1 MSLVCK
7 SGIQAPE
14 HLDDTKGCL
23 GYRLGSIAAGRGYR
37 SDYRQ
42 SAFSAIFSKVDYVAG
57 TLVELCQTGTQVRR
71 VTFLTGHLLQTSGHL
86 TQSLRPAG
94 GGVCHQRHRISHV
107 TEILRDRNTG
117 IDGCLTGCHRHIG
130 CIGNQN
136 GTFHQRLAGL
146 RVLQLRELVQNVGHL
161 VAALAAADVDHDVR
175 LCPFRQLMLD
185 NRLAASEGSRY
196 GCHTAFCDGE
206 EHVNDTLSG
215 DQRHAGRKFLLV
227 GTAFTHRP
235 FLHQGHIL
243 VAVRRRNHCNHIFYR
258 KFSRFDLLDGTLDT
272 VGDHD
277 PLLHYCSLLYSTDD
291 ISGFHRIAY
300 DGRRDE
306 VPFQITLQGG
316 NLHTA
321 L

>member
-1 MSLVCK
+1 M
-7 SGIQAPE
+7 
-14 HLDDTKGCL
+14 
-23 GYRLGSIAAGRGYR
+23 
-37 SDYRQ
+37 
-42 SAFSAIFSKVDYVAG
+42 AG
-57 TLVELCQTGTQVRR
+57 TLVELCQTGTQICR

-86 TQSLRPAG
+86 TQSLCPAG
-94 GGVCHQRHRISHV
+94 GGVCHQRYGITHV

-136 GTFHQRLAGL
+136 STLHQGLTGL
-146 RVLQLRELVQNVGHL
+146 RVFQFRKLVQNVGHL
-161 VAALAAADVDHDVR
+161 ISALAAADIDHDVCLR
-175 LCPFRQLMLD
+175 PFCQLMLN

-206 EHVNDTLSG
+206 EHVNHALSG
-215 DQRHAGRKFLLV
+215 DQRHAGRQFLLIW
-227 GTAFTHRP
+227 TAFTNRP
-235 FLHQGHIL
+235 FLHQSYVF
-243 VAVRRRNHCNHIFYR
+243 VAFRRRNDCDDIFYG
-258 KFSRFDLLDGTLDT
+258 KFSGFDLLDRTLDA

-277 PLLHYCSLLYSTDD
+277 PLLHHCGLLYGTDD
-291 ISGFHRIAY
+291 VSGLHCIA
-300 DGRRDE
+300 GLCSRNK